1 LSNLLPKETAQMCR
15 YALDGNFK
23 AATELQLKYIPL
35 IKSLFCEVNPI
46 PVKAAM
52 AHLGYTENLLRSP
65 LYPMEE
71 ANEEKLLR
79 AMKNAGMKL

>member
-1 LSNLLPKETAQMCR
+1 MCR

-35 IKSLFCEVNPI
+35 VKSLFCEVNPI

-52 AHLGYTENLLRSP
+52 ARMGYTENVLRSP
-65 LYPMEE
+65 LYPMEDC
-71 ANEEKLLR
+71 NEEKLIR
-79 AMKNAGMKL
+79 AMKAAGIAI

>member
-1 LSNLLPKETAQMCR
+1 
-15 YALDGNFK
+15 
-23 AATELQLKYIPL
+23 
-35 IKSLFCEVNPI
+35 
-46 PVKAAM
+46 M